1 MEIVNVINLV
11 IVIVGVPTIVG
22 TLIYIGRNLQI
33 LDDLKYII
41 KEKIEPNLDDTRGR
55 LLVVETELR
64 QVWKAIKQ
72 N

>member
-22 TLIYIGRNLQI
+22 TLIYIGRKLQI